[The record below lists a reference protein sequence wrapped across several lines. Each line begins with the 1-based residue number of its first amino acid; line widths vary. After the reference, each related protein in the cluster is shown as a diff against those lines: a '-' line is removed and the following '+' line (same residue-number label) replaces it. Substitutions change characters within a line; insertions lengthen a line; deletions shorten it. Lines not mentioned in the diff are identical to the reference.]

1 MAMLA
6 LMDGITED
14 SPLAPVLL
22 IWDYAERLTEA
33 FGVQYVALWVAVH
46 TLLFGVRRDLVI
58 PSVLFSCWNY
68 ALMKQLVLL
77 ALSWKGALI
86 LLVAALATSLAKARL
101 NFVLA
106 GEPGASWSGPA
117 KPYFIPCRTTHA
129 RFFPKKHSFSY
140 SYLLVGVP
148 VGCRANVN
156 GMLSMDFGNG
166 GSAWY
171 DVDPAD
177 YLQRGSGHLGFR
189 GKLDSYLVS
198 QVR

>member
-1 MAMLA
+1 MSLLA
-6 LMDGITED
+6 LMDGITEE

-22 IWDYAERLTEA
+22 LWDYAERLTEA
-33 FGVQYVALWVAVH
+33 PGVQYVVLWVAVH
-46 TLLFGVRRDLVI
+46 TLLFGVRRDLV
-58 PSVLFSCWNY
+58 VT
-68 ALMKQLVLL
+68 LVLL
-77 ALSWKGALI
+77 WYWNHALTKQLFLQALSLKT
-86 LLVAALATSLAKARL
+86 ALALLAAVLAMSSIKSRL
-101 NFVLA
+101 KFVLA
-106 GEPGASWSGPA
+106 GEPGASWPGMA
-117 KPYFIPCRTTHA
+117 KPYFIPCRTTHT

-166 GSAWY
+166 GLAWY

-177 YLQRGSGHLGFR
+177 YLQRGSGHLGLR
-189 GKLDSYLVS
+189 GKLDSFLVS